1 MIQSTLVQEFIEQSI
16 LRLNENTPKIEKCLS
31 ILNEEEVWKRPNDA
45 SNSIGNLILHL
56 CGNITQYIISSLG
69 GNEDIRKRDL
79 EFSTPGG
86 FTKKMLLD
94 KLKSTIDEA
103 IVVLNNLKET
113 DLLKIRSV
121 QGFEYTGMASVIQV
135 VEHYS
140 YHTGQ
145 IIFWTK
151 LLKDMDLGF
160 YAGIDLNK
168 KNKI

>member
-1 MIQSTLVQEFIEQSI
+1 MIQSTFEQEFIEQSI
-16 LRLNENTPKIEKCLS
+16 FRLSENTPKIEKCLS
-31 ILNEEEVWKRPNDA
+31 ILSEEEVWKRPNDS

-56 CGNITQYIISSLG
+56 CGNITQYIISSMG
-69 GNEDIRKRDL
+69 GNEDIREREQ
-79 EFSTPGG
+79 EFSTQGG

-94 KLKSTIDEA
+94 NLKSTIDEA
-103 IVVLNNLKET
+103 IEVLNNLKET

-160 YAGIDLNK
+160 YASIDLNK
-168 KNKI
+168 KNKS